1 MEQGMEKRWRSMV
14 GGAGLVLAAV
24 ALAGCASSDREILG
38 AQHFTCDNG
47 VTAIVR
53 RDGTVTVQAG
63 RGPEMLLR
71 DAGGAT
77 PSQAVYSNAQMR
89 LETGLGPD
97 GRAGRIEGMVPNRSA
112 RCSS

>member
-1 MEQGMEKRWRSMV
+1 MEYGMESRRRWLAAAGMA
-14 GGAGLVLAAV
+14 GALVLG
-24 ALAGCASSDREILG
+24 GCASSDRAILG
-38 AQHFTCDNG
+38 AQHYRCDNG
-47 VTAIVR
+47 VKAVVR

-71 DAGGAT
+71 DAGGET

-97 GRAGRIEGMVPNRSA
+97 GRGGRIEGLVPNRSA